1 MQNINQLT
9 KNRIVSGL
17 LLMIASLLIFTIA
30 QTIET
35 LLIEY
40 ELSSMYI
47 SFCAGF
53 ILFIPLV
60 SLVLHPLLFN
70 DVEDKLARK
79 SALIKNVGLVI
90 VVQGLFFLIWIT
102 DAIAIYSIYVDSNSF
117 LAKAFNI
124 SSDNKGTFS
133 KEFFLANLLLA
144 WLFSFLSLVVG
155 LLPCLIARLKNL
167 GVVGNFVSAF
177 QFAKVNK
184 LQLTVYAFYLAFSA
198 VIPLMYA
205 NYLFIILFPL
215 TLVWAFVNISNRYLK
230 LHPLKS
236 MV

>member
-1 MQNINQLT
+1 MKSIKQLA
-9 KNRIVSGL
+9 KNRIISATL
-17 LLMIASLLIFTIA
+17 LIIASLLIFAIA

-70 DVEDKLARK
+70 DVEDKQAQK
-79 SALIKNVGLVI
+79 STLMMNVGLVM
-90 VVQGLFFLIWIT
+90 VVQGLFFLIWMT
-102 DAIAIYSIYVDSNSF
+102 DAIAIYSMYVDSNSF

-124 SSDNKGTFS
+124 SSDHKGAFS
-133 KEFFLANLLLA
+133 KEFFWANLLLA
-144 WLFSFLSLVVG
+144 WFFSLLSLVVG

-184 LQLTVYAFYLAFSA
+184 LSLIVYAFYLAFSA
-198 VIPLMYA
+198 VMPLMYA
-205 NYLFIILFPL
+205 KYLFIVLFPL
-215 TLVWAFVNISNRYLK
+215 TLVWAFLNISKSYLK
-230 LHPLKS
+230 LHRPKS
-236 MV
+236 AA

>member
-1 MQNINQLT
+1 MSTNPQRIQNKTL
-9 KNRIVSGL
+9 SGT
-17 LLMIASLLIFTIA
+17 LLMVASLVIFAIAETMTTI
-30 QTIET
+30 
-35 LLIEY
+35 LLEY

-60 SLVLHPLLFN
+60 SLVLHPLLFS
-70 DVEDKLARK
+70 DVEDKSAHK
-79 SALIKNVGLVI
+79 SALIMNVGLVA

-124 SSDNKGTFS
+124 SSKTSGSFGH
-133 KEFFLANLLLA
+133 EFYWANLLLA
-144 WLFSFLSLVVG
+144 WLFAYLSLVVG
-155 LLPCLIARLKNL
+155 MLPCLITRIKNL

-184 LQLTVYAFYLAFSA
+184 LSIAFYSFCLAFC
-198 VIPLMYA
+198 VVMPLMYA
-205 NYLFIILFPL
+205 KYLFIVLFPL
-215 TLVWAFVNISNRYLK
+215 ALYYVFITISFNYIK
-230 LHPLKS
+230 NASVKK
-236 MV
+236 

>member
-1 MQNINQLT
+1 MKSIKQLA
-9 KNRIVSGL
+9 KNRIISATL
-17 LLMIASLLIFTIA
+17 LVIATLLIFAIA
-30 QTIET
+30 QTIEA
-35 LLIEY
+35 LLIAY

-70 DVEDKLARK
+70 DVEDKQAQK
-79 SALIKNVGLVI
+79 STLIMNVGLVM
-90 VVQGLFFLIWIT
+90 VVQGLFFLIWMT
-102 DAIAIYSIYVDSNSF
+102 DAIAIYSMYVDSNSF

-124 SSDNKGTFS
+124 NSDNKGTFS
-133 KEFFLANLLLA
+133 KEFFWANLLLA

-184 LQLTVYAFYLAFSA
+184 FSLTVYAFYLAFSA

-205 NYLFIILFPL
+205 KYLFIVLFPL
-215 TLVWAFVNISNRYLK
+215 TLLWAFLNISKRYLT
-230 LHPLKS
+230 LNPLKNIT
-236 MV
+236 